1 VRSEIEPV
9 AHESFFDPLVAGSL
23 DVGAVPDEVWLLF
36 SREAPPCELL
46 FFLSLSL
53 WVEELVPS
61 LWLNRVRPV
70 EFIEELPPAAA
81 PVAEL
86 ELVDEPFIEPSEFRC
101 ASLLES

>member
-1 VRSEIEPV
+1 MV
-9 AHESFFDPLVAGSL
+9 
-23 DVGAVPDEVWLLF
+23 
-36 SREAPPCELL
+36 
-46 FFLSLSL
+46 LSL

-70 EFIEELPPAAA
+70 EFIEELPPAAV